1 MPNPRILSALAGA
14 LALVAFNAAPLAA
27 AAAATAAP
35 AAPASA
41 SAPDGKMI
49 FEIGCALCHSLNPP
63 AKKAPPM
70 SHAASYYLRRHGSEE
85 AAVQAM
91 VAFLQAPS
99 AGSSILPAHAIERF
113 GLMPAQDHLSREQ
126 LVAVARYA
134 VSVADKEHGQAG
146 AASQH

>member
-1 MPNPRILSALAGA
+1 MPSPVILSALAGA
-14 LALVAFNAAPLAA
+14 LTFVAFIAAPSAA
-27 AAAATAAP
+27 AAGEP
-35 AAPASA
+35 AAAASA
-41 SAPDGKMI
+41 SPPDGKMI

-63 AKKAPPM
+63 AKKAPPI

-99 AGSSILPAHAIERF
+99 AASSILPAHAIERF

-134 VSVADKEHGQAG
+134 VSMADKEHGQAG

>member
-1 MPNPRILSALAGA
+1 MPNPVILSALAGA
-14 LALVAFNAAPLAA
+14 LAFIAFNAAPSAA
-27 AAAATAAP
+27 VAGQPAP
-35 AAPASA
+35 PSSA

-63 AKKAPPM
+63 AKKAPPI

-91 VAFLQAPS
+91 AAFLQAPS
-99 AGSSILPAHAIERF
+99 AETSILPAHAIERF

-126 LVAVARYA
+126 LIEVARYA
-134 VSVADKEHGQAG
+134 VSMADKEHGQPGAG
-146 AASQH
+146 AQH

>member
-1 MPNPRILSALAGA
+1 MPSPVILSAVAGA
-14 LALVAFNAAPLAA
+14 LTFVAFIAAPSAA
-27 AAAATAAP
+27 AAGEP

-41 SAPDGKMI
+41 SPPDGKMI

-63 AKKAPPM
+63 AKKAPPI

-99 AGSSILPAHAIERF
+99 AATKVSYLKEMHWSEDKLINGANGIAALTFCDVPIAPLPAAKQ
-113 GLMPAQDHLSREQ
+113 G
-126 LVAVARYA
+126 
-134 VSVADKEHGQAG
+134 K
-146 AASQH
+146 